1 MLRRAGGACQHIR
14 KPQLVGRGSFKYSS
28 ASISVRC
35 VVASVIALALGTIH
49 VLNKRQAAKGSDA
62 GKGLV

>member
-1 MLRRAGGACQHIR
+1 
-14 KPQLVGRGSFKYSS
+14 VSF
-28 ASISVRC
+28 A
-35 VVASVIALALGTIH
+35 VITLALGAIH